1 MSTRQTRYA
10 RPASLRLAADSSL
23 CRQTA
28 VGCISDD
35 PLKRM
40 DGCAQVAMLR
50 VSAAAIDS
58 LSRAIQ
64 TWKKDRE
71 KAEKAGAEPAGQPAS
86 ELPAEFLVEP
96 HERFMPYTVRN
107 LLAEPLLVI
116 LEDGAE
122 SQVAPGG
129 ALELTY
135 QQVWRRRGIAAL
147 RLDEQEHGISN
158 HVGLP
163 PSLILIAALARFRI
177 RDSPAQIGTRPVC

>member
-1 MSTRQTRYA
+1 MSVSNTLI
-10 RPASLRLAADSSL
+10 LRTVAGFGHV

-28 VGCISDD
+28 IGCISDD

-40 DGCAQVAMLR
+40 GGCAQVAMLR

-71 KAEKAGAEPAGQPAS
+71 KAEKAVAEPAGQPAS
-86 ELPAEFLVEP
+86 ELPAEFSVEP
-96 HERFMPYTVRN
+96 HEGFMPYTVRN

-122 SQVAPGG
+122 SQVPPP
-129 ALELTY
+129 
-135 QQVWRRRGIAAL
+135 
-147 RLDEQEHGISN
+147 S
-158 HVGLP
+158 P
-163 PSLILIAALARFRI
+163 PSL
-177 RDSPAQIGTRPVC
+177 PY